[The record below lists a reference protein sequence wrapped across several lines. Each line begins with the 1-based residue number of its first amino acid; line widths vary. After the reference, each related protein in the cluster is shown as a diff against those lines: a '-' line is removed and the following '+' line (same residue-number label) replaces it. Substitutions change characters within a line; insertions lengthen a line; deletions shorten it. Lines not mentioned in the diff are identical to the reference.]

1 MMHSL
6 LLTGTESVY
15 LLRMYCSYERKFKMN
30 VGVKLQYKLLLT
42 LLFSGL
48 AVQVFSQE
56 ETDDYPGRQYTDSTY
71 SMYMPVLSIGYG
83 ALNFIGDVRSSSILP
98 VVGNPAYRL
107 NVSTF
112 IDQQHYFAANF
123 YFLSGSLRGEQQ
135 SVTDLSQNLNFT
147 SNIYSIGIT
156 MRYDFGHLFNR
167 DMKLRPYAAAGVG
180 HLLFNSKGD
189 LYDAQNRF
197 YFYWPDGTIRSI
209 PSTETGPAL
218 PLQRDYLYETD
229 LRSFESESYGLG
241 DYNQRSF
248 SIPFEIGF
256 SLQLSDRVAAS
267 LGTEYHYTFTDFI
280 DNVAAEG
287 TNMQGNKGND
297 GFFFTHFTMHF
308 DLFSNTG
315 DQVDGLDYLDPEMEA
330 VFFGDEDG
338 DLIPDVE
345 DHCPGTPAGVL
356 VDTLGCPIDR
366 DNDGVP
372 DYLDEEPDSEYGAWV
387 NEQGISIGEE
397 EFLAQLHRDTA
408 LNRED
413 LERYMQI
420 IRDRFVERSVVD
432 IPEKFVELDTDED
445 GYISFEE
452 LLKVIDEYFDFE
464 VDLSLEEL
472 RQVNEFFFSQ

>member
-1 MMHSL
+1 MVLML
-6 LLTGTESVY
+6 LS
-15 LLRMYCSYERKFKMN
+15 
-30 VGVKLQYKLLLT
+30 
-42 LLFSGL
+42 SGL
-48 AVQVFSQE
+48 AIQSFSQE
-56 ETDDYPGRQYTDSTY
+56 HLDDYPRRQYADTTH
-71 SMYMPVLSIGYG
+71 SMYMPRLSIGYG
-83 ALNFIGDVRSSSILP
+83 ALNFIGDVRSSSRLP

-107 NVSTF
+107 NISTF

-123 YFLSGSLRGEQQ
+123 YFLSGTLRGEQH

-147 SNIYSIGIT
+147 SSIYSIGVT
-156 MRYDFGHLFNR
+156 TRYDFGHLINR
-167 DMKLRPYAAAGVG
+167 NMKLRPYAALGIE
-180 HLLFNSKGD
+180 HLLYNSKGD

-197 YFYWPDGTIRSI
+197 YYYWPDGTIRNI
-209 PSTETGPAL
+209 PATENGPAL
-218 PLQRDYLYETD
+218 PLHRDYLYDTD
-229 LRSFESESYGLG
+229 LRTFESESYGLG

-256 SLQLSDRVAAS
+256 SLELSERVAAS

-287 TNMQGNKGND
+287 THIQGNKGND

-308 DLFSNTG
+308 DLFSTPG
-315 DQVDGLDYLDPEMEA
+315 DQADGLDDTDPEVEA
-330 VFFGDEDG
+330 FFFDDEDG
-338 DLIPDVE
+338 DLIADVA
-345 DHCPGTPAGVL
+345 DHCPGTPPGVL

-372 DYLDEEPDSEYGAWV
+372 DYLDEEPDSEFGAWV
-387 NEQGISIGEE
+387 NEQGITIGEE

-413 LERYMQI
+413 LDRYMQL

-432 IPEKFVELDTDED
+432 IPEKFVALDTDED

-452 LLKVIDEYFDFE
+452 LLKAIDEYFDFE